1 MEITTRNANTLF
13 EDMFWKFKTSGMSA
27 DSRNGPV
34 IRIVE
39 PVLTTIANPRERVL
53 FHGERDANPVFHL
66 MEAIWMLAGRRD
78 VGFVQQFNSKIGQYS
93 DDGEVFNA
101 AYGYRWR
108 HHFGHDQLLELITKL
123 QTDRDTRQAVLQ
135 MWDSKDLSKDT
146 KDRACNMQLIF
157 EILHGKLNM
166 TVINRSNDAW
176 YGYCGANAVHFTVLQ
191 EFVASAVGVKLGVY
205 RTFTTNLHLY
215 TELYDARKFVD
226 NPPSSEAFDMYQH
239 GVKPMKLVGNT
250 DYFGWLED
258 AETFCNNPFKYDN
271 SQYSFFTEVA
281 HPMAMISYERKN
293 KISDGMKW
301 ADRVEAED
309 WRIAAQD
316 WIERRETAK
325 KQ

>member
-1 MEITTRNANTLF
+1 VEITTRNANTLF
-13 EDMFWKFKTSGMSA
+13 EDMFWKFKTSGVPA

-39 PVLTTIANPRERVL
+39 PVFTTIANPMERVL

-66 MEAIWMLAGRRD
+66 MESIWMLAGRRD

-176 YGYCGANAVHFTVLQ
+176 YGYCGANVVHFTVLQ
-191 EFVASAVGVKLGVY
+191 EFVAIAVGVKLGVY

-258 AETFCNNPFKYDN
+258 AEAFCNNPFKYDN
-271 SQYSFFTEVA
+271 SKYSFFTEVA

-316 WIERRETAK
+316 WVERRETAK